1 MLVPPVSFGLVEEG
15 IYRCSKVETLNLSF
29 LETLNLRIIIFLS
42 GEEPSRYF
50 KEFFKRSSI
59 EWIAINPNSYTTL
72 TSSGIRNTNNQLELE
87 PTGGG
92 AEKQTIQNSD
102 DTDATHN
109 NKTLTSSI
117 ANDYSSG
124 AESNGLLL
132 LNAVVLQKIF
142 SVLLDQSNFNCLLV
156 DKSAIVVGVLRKILK
171 WNISSIVNEYRLFAG
186 KNRNYFSES
195 FLELV
200 KVNVKQKV
208 EQIQDHDTILHSGK
222 HSTSQSLRESM
233 EFHGGTVGAQKDLI
247 ESKTTPSFALKP
259 RTRSSSIIVEDEDV
273 VIREQKKGQ
282 AGHHIEFHQHPSF
295 GRTSNFDQK
304 KWKNNSHQKVLTEH
318 DLDIFEPEVPGL
330 LLAMIEDVE
339 QIQKQEELERKEKGK
354 KNDIDLLNIKD
365 DSQSSSLSSN
375 ALQNNQIKKSASA
388 LGIFGNVYRLAFD
401 KPQKADYEY
410 YKSNVDKKLEERNE
424 KIKHAT
430 LVSNSVLKI
439 DKHSKIK
446 APATKALFETASKE
460 NRTNKTIKGII
471 PLTIKPNVY
480 KDEQQS
486 QRNIK
491 LLNKYGANI
500 NENPFMVSSWGEAD
514 KEQNHDPVELKN
526 TDESDKNIDSEI
538 TKTSKNLD
546 PPKNI
551 VNLIIP
557 EEENLPEWF
566 KLQRDIWEKNN
577 TVDFHTESVFV

>member
-50 KEFFKRSSI
+50 KDFFKRSSI

-72 TSSGIRNTNNQLELE
+72 TSSGIRNSNNQLEIE
-87 PTGGG
+87 KNGTSP
-92 AEKQTIQNSD
+92 EKQANQNSD
-102 DTDATHN
+102 DTDAIHN
-109 NKTLTSSI
+109 SKTLTSSI

-132 LNAVVLQKIF
+132 LNAIVLQKIF

-200 KVNVKQKV
+200 KVNVQQKV
-208 EQIQDHDTILHSGK
+208 EQPQQNDALLSSCSHL
-222 HSTSQSLRESM
+222 TSQS
-233 EFHGGTVGAQKDLI
+233 FNG
-247 ESKTTPSFALKP
+247 SKTFTGGGKNYKMDTIKP
-259 RTRSSSIIVEDEDV
+259 NNVPDFQHKLRPRSGSIVVENDDV
-273 VIREQKKGQ
+273 IIKEKENGL

-295 GRTSNFDQK
+295 GSNTRGQQNLTNNLYQK
-304 KWKNNSHQKVLTEH
+304 ILTEH
-318 DLDIFEPEVPGL
+318 DLETFEPEVPGL

-339 QIQKQEELERKEKGK
+339 KIQEQEESMRKEKSKIG
-354 KNDIDLLNIKD
+354 DSDIKD
-365 DSQSSSLSSN
+365 DYQSTKLSSY
-375 ALQNNQIKKSASA
+375 ALQNSPMKKSASA
-388 LGIFGNVYRLAFD
+388 LGIFGNTYRLAFG
-401 KPQKADYEY
+401 KTQQADYEY
-410 YKSNVDKKLEERNE
+410 YKCNAEKKLEEQNE

-439 DKHSKIK
+439 DKHSKSKVPSRKNIVE
-446 APATKALFETASKE
+446 PLTKEKT
-460 NRTNKTIKGII
+460 TNKPIKSII

-480 KDEQQS
+480 TDEEQS
-486 QRNIK
+486 QKNIK

-500 NENPFMVSSWGEAD
+500 NENPFLVTSSGNAD
-514 KEQNHDPVELKN
+514 SDALVLQKTNHN
-526 TDESDKNIDSEI
+526 NKNIDSEA
-538 TKTSKNLD
+538 TKASKILD

-557 EEENLPEWF
+557 VEENLPEWF